1 MTLNIID
8 YLVGFKQFLE
18 AERIIEQFKT
28 CGGFCSSTNVTNK
41 LYSDCGCSKA

>member
-8 YLVGFKQFLE
+8 YLIGFKQFLE

-28 CGGFCSSTNVTNK
+28 CGGFCTAPNTHK
-41 LYSDCGCSKA
+41 LYSDCGCSKM

>member
-28 CGGFCSSTNVTNK
+28 CGGFCSSTNITNK
-41 LYSDCGCSKA
+41 PYSDCGCSKA